1 MKKKLQLPKE
11 FRLFAPWEHAADRII
26 SPLEEFIKS
35 QTSSALALV
44 FMTLLSL
51 ILANSSL
58 QEVYHHFFEQKVA
71 ISFGDWRLS
80 MSLHHWIND
89 GLMAL
94 FFFLVGL
101 EIKRE
106 ILIGEL
112 SDFKAALLPVLA
124 ALGGMFVPALF
135 YAVLNWGKPTLGG
148 WGIPMATDIAF
159 AISVLVL
166 LGRRIPPSL
175 VTFLVALAI
184 VDDLGAV
191 VVIAL
196 FYTDTVHVLPLALA
210 LGVWGLLW
218 IFNRGGIHSIFP
230 YFLGG
235 VLMWGLML
243 ASGIHAT
250 IAGVLTALAVPT
262 QPKIIPQHFD
272 RVLERLLDAC
282 RSVSPSGGHHLSPEQ
297 KLVIHAVYAAAIDA
311 QPPSL
316 RLEHALHL
324 PVALLVIPLFALA
337 NAGVPLSLKALT
349 GVFAH
354 PVSLGIIVG
363 LVLGKMLGI
372 LGTTWAALKLGVASL
387 PSGARMS
394 QILGV
399 GLLGGIGFT
408 MSIFIAE
415 LAWPGQEELLT
426 QAKMGIICAS
436 LLAGSSGYLWLRFF
450 SSSSKAK
457 INKI

>member
-1 MKKKLQLPKE
+1 MKKKLKLPQE
-11 FRLFAPWEHAADRII
+11 FRLFAPWEQAADKIL
-26 SPLEEFIKS
+26 SPLEEFIQS
-35 QTSSALALV
+35 QTASALALIL
-44 FMTLLSL
+44 MTIISL
-51 ILANSSL
+51 ILANSPWR
-58 QEVYHHFFEQKVA
+58 EVYHHFFEQELA
-71 ISFGDWRLS
+71 ISLGSWRLS

-89 GLMAL
+89 GLMAF

-106 ILIGEL
+106 ILVGEL

-124 ALGGMFVPALF
+124 AVGGMLVPAFL
-135 YAVLNWGKPTLGG
+135 YALVNWGKPTIGG

-166 LGRRIPPSL
+166 LGRRIPPAL
-175 VTFLVALAI
+175 VTFFIALAI

-191 VVIAL
+191 VVIAI
-196 FYTDTVHVLPLALA
+196 FYTDSINLFPLLTA

-218 IFNRGGIHSIFP
+218 IFNRGGIHSAFP

-235 VLMWGLML
+235 VALWGLML

-250 IAGVLTALAVPT
+250 IAGVLTALAIPT
-262 QPKIIPQHFD
+262 KPKIIPQHFD
-272 RVLERLLDAC
+272 RVLERLLEAC
-282 RSVSPSGGHHLSPEQ
+282 RSIDPRERCVLNHDQ
-297 KLVIHAVYAAAIDA
+297 KLVINAVYTAAVDV

-316 RLEHALHL
+316 RMEHALHL

-337 NAGVPLSLKALT
+337 NAGVPLSGKALA
-349 GVFAH
+349 GVFHH
-354 PVSLGIIVG
+354 PVSLGIILG
-363 LVLGKMLGI
+363 LVVGKALGI
-372 LGTTWAALKLGVASL
+372 AGTAWLAIKLGLAPL
-387 PSGARMS
+387 PTGARGI
-394 QILGV
+394 QLLGV

-426 QAKMGIICAS
+426 QAKMGILCAS
-436 LLAGSSGYLWLRFF
+436 LLAGILGYLWLRFF
-450 SSSSKAK
+450 SPPPQD
-457 INKI
+457 